1 MHSRRDQ
8 LTLSP
13 GINLFELGT
22 TFSFLTLLR
31 RGDKV
36 RSLVQDCLVR
46 ALRVDRTLSTWL
58 SVGLGLSGRLGGA
71 RRLRCALASLFTAR
85 SRKARR
91 LCSQC
96 L

>member
-1 MHSRRDQ
+1 MWLQQLGISTLLRTKIHSRRDQ

-13 GINLFELGT
+13 GINLLELGA

-58 SVGLGLSGRLGGA
+58 SVGLAPVETMFMYDIG
-71 RRLRCALASLFTAR
+71 
-85 SRKARR
+85 
-91 LCSQC
+91 
-96 L
+96 